1 MEFVCYTLIH
11 RKKSITN
18 ETTMEGD
25 TNMIT
30 MIAALV
36 NLLVLAIKF
45 DVFMAKLA
53 LIF

>member
-1 MEFVCYTLIH
+1 
-11 RKKSITN
+11 
-18 ETTMEGD
+18 
-25 TNMIT
+25 MIFA
-30 MIAALV
+30 IASLV

>member
-1 MEFVCYTLIH
+1 M
-11 RKKSITN
+11 KK
-18 ETTMEGD
+18 GV

-30 MIAALV
+30 AIATFV